1 MIASDVADL
10 PEPDSPT
17 SPSVPDSGIEKVTSR
32 TAATSPV
39 CVAKLTF
46 RCSTW
51 RSEEDT
57 FRFNLNHRIRLP
69 YNSSVTQEA
78 DELLKKALTLPP
90 NERATLAGSLIDSLE
105 EVDEA
110 SAQDAWNDEIARRI
124 EELDSGKAKTI
135 SWDEVR
141 RRIATKLGHGQ

>member
-1 MIASDVADL
+1 MIASDVADF

-17 SPSVPDSGIEKVTSR
+17 NPKVPDSGMEKLTSR

-51 RSEEDT
+51 RREDI
-57 FRFNLNHRIRLP
+57 FIFYLNHCLPPP

-78 DELLKKALTLPP
+78 DELLKKALTLPAT
-90 NERATLAGSLIDSLE
+90 ERATLAGSLIESLE
-105 EVDEA
+105 EVDEG
-110 SAQDAWNDEIARRI
+110 SVQDAWDDEIARRI

-141 RRIATKLGHGQ
+141 RRIAAKLGHGQ

>member
-1 MIASDVADL
+1 L
-10 PEPDSPT
+10 NRH
-17 SPSVPDSGIEKVTSR
+17 VP
-32 TAATSPV
+32 
-39 CVAKLTF
+39 
-46 RCSTW
+46 
-51 RSEEDT
+51 
-57 FRFNLNHRIRLP
+57 LP

-78 DELLKKALTLPP
+78 DDLLKKALTLPA

-110 SAQDAWNDEIARRI
+110 SVQDAWEDEIARRI
-124 EELDSGKAKTI
+124 EELDSGKAETI

>member
-1 MIASDVADL
+1 MNRH
-10 PEPDSPT
+10 
-17 SPSVPDSGIEKVTSR
+17 VT
-32 TAATSPV
+32 
-39 CVAKLTF
+39 
-46 RCSTW
+46 
-51 RSEEDT
+51 
-57 FRFNLNHRIRLP
+57 LP

-78 DELLKKALTLPP
+78 DDLLKKALTLPA

-110 SAQDAWNDEIARRI
+110 SVQDAWDEEIARRI
-124 EELDSGKAKTI
+124 EELDSGKAETI